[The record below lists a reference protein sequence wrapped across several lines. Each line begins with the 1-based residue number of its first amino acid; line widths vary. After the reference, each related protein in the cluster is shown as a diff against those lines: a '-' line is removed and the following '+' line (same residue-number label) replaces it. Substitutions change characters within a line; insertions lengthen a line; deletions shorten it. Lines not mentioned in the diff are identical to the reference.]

1 MPIHNLKDATR
12 RDFINTTIAGTA
24 GVVVTGLANSPEA
37 FAQDDRATIVA
48 QIKAQRDATVQS
60 LREWIALP
68 SIAAENIGYPKGAE
82 YMAQLAREAGFTH
95 VELIPTKGKPGV
107 FATLDVGAPTTL
119 GLYFMYDVKQYDPA
133 EWTQPPLEGRIID
146 RPGLGKVMIGR
157 GALWTEEEIKAM
169 ADYLGT
175 VYGGNAGRKQ

>member
-37 FAQDDRATIVA
+37 FAQDERAAIVA
-48 QIKAQRDATVQS
+48 QIKAQRETTVQS

-146 RPGLGKVMIGR
+146 RPGLGKVMI
-157 GALWTEEEIKAM
+157 LSLIHI
-169 ADYLGT
+169 
-175 VYGGNAGRKQ
+175 